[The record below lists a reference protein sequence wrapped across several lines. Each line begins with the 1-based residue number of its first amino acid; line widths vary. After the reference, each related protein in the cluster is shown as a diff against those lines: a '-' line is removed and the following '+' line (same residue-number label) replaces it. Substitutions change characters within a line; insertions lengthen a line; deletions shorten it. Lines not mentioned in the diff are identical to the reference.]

1 MWSPVKKTVMQQYE
15 TKVKFTNDGEIFS
28 KKLQVETYECLKL
41 DFTSDDTKR
50 CSESYVRMVDG
61 YAVLIGIA
69 YGPEN
74 TAERDAVLEAV
85 KHCKKRGEKMFGE
98 VIRLWEN
105 GEYSYP
111 LACGFVPNL
120 VSYIH
125 EDEKI
130 RPCMIIVPGG
140 GYRFVS
146 QREGEIVAR
155 TFYDKGYNTF
165 VLTYTTDLTMTEPLK
180 EQPMKD
186 LARAIRKIRQGA
198 ERYQIDPEKVICVDF
213 RQVVI
218 FAQACVYTM
227 KIFRMSTECINISR
241 ADRTR

>member
-1 MWSPVKKTVMQQYE
+1 
-15 TKVKFTNDGEIFS
+15 
-28 KKLQVETYECLKL
+28 
-41 DFTSDDTKR
+41 
-50 CSESYVRMVDG
+50 
-61 YAVLIGIA
+61 
-69 YGPEN
+69 
-74 TAERDAVLEAV
+74 
-85 KHCKKRGEKMFGE
+85 MFGE

-186 LARAIRKIRQGA
+186 LACHPQDQAGSGTISDRSGKSYFVWIFGRWSSLRKR
-198 ERYQIDPEKVICVDF
+198 VC
-213 RQVVI
+213 
-218 FAQACVYTM
+218 TL
-227 KIFRMSTECINISR
+227 
-241 ADRTR
+241 

>member
-1 MWSPVKKTVMQQYE
+1 
-15 TKVKFTNDGEIFS
+15 
-28 KKLQVETYECLKL
+28 
-41 DFTSDDTKR
+41 
-50 CSESYVRMVDG
+50 
-61 YAVLIGIA
+61 
-69 YGPEN
+69 
-74 TAERDAVLEAV
+74 
-85 KHCKKRGEKMFGE
+85 MFGE

-165 VLTYTTDLTMTEPLK
+165 VLTYTTDLTMTEPLNQSYTS
-180 EQPMKD
+180 EIG
-186 LARAIRKIRQGA
+186 RAH
-198 ERYQIDPEKVICVDF
+198 V
-213 RQVVI
+213 
-218 FAQACVYTM
+218 
-227 KIFRMSTECINISR
+227 
-241 ADRTR
+241 

>member
-1 MWSPVKKTVMQQYE
+1 
-15 TKVKFTNDGEIFS
+15 
-28 KKLQVETYECLKL
+28 
-41 DFTSDDTKR
+41 
-50 CSESYVRMVDG
+50 
-61 YAVLIGIA
+61 
-69 YGPEN
+69 
-74 TAERDAVLEAV
+74 
-85 KHCKKRGEKMFGE
+85 
-98 VIRLWEN
+98 
-105 GEYSYP
+105 
-111 LACGFVPNL
+111 
-120 VSYIH
+120 
-125 EDEKI
+125 
-130 RPCMIIVPGG
+130 MIIVPGG

-198 ERYQIDPEKVICVDF
+198 ERYQIDPEKLFCVDF

>member
-1 MWSPVKKTVMQQYE
+1 
-15 TKVKFTNDGEIFS
+15 
-28 KKLQVETYECLKL
+28 
-41 DFTSDDTKR
+41 
-50 CSESYVRMVDG
+50 
-61 YAVLIGIA
+61 
-69 YGPEN
+69 
-74 TAERDAVLEAV
+74 
-85 KHCKKRGEKMFGE
+85 MFGE

-186 LARAIRKIRQGA
+186 QAGSGTISDRSGKSYFVWIFGRWSSLRKR
-198 ERYQIDPEKVICVDF
+198 VC
-213 RQVVI
+213 
-218 FAQACVYTM
+218 TL
-227 KIFRMSTECINISR
+227 
-241 ADRTR
+241 